1 MIQYSQ
7 IGPRFNN
14 SMLIWFMNKIY
25 LFFILVCCVQ
35 SYLLPFSYRLRL
47 RTLTKAEDRNPPITA
62 HTLTTVWP
70 SCYSD
75 YWQQN
80 GVHVT
85 VCLGLN
91 FRTRPHSTLRKKR
104 RKNKILRS
112 TCGKC
117 SFSKNSDRIN
127 IRLLN
132 RDWIR
137 ILDCSFYES
146 IFEWTNK
153 IIFPLMNSLVH

>member
-1 MIQYSQ
+1 
-7 IGPRFNN
+7 
-14 SMLIWFMNKIY
+14 MNKIY

-47 RTLTKAEDRNPPITA
+47 CKLTKAEDRNPPITA

-117 SFSKNSDRIN
+117 SFSKSSNRID

-137 ILDCSFYES
+137 ILDCSFYEW
-146 IFEWTNK
+146 IIEWTNK
-153 IIFPLMNSLVH
+153 IIFPLKNSLVHERQERLLTCFDRKY